1 MRVVLGAG
9 RAKIPHLQML
19 LQGRLLVVAI
29 VVVLKVSEQAGW
41 RGHAV
46 LGSIQRV
53 FFLGPHDLR
62 GHVLRV

>member
-29 VVVLKVSEQAGW
+29 VVVLKVSEQA
-41 RGHAV
+41 
-46 LGSIQRV
+46 
-53 FFLGPHDLR
+53 
-62 GHVLRV
+62 